1 MWASLCHLFAAAVSI
16 LLARQ
21 TGGGGATNSYED
33 FLVAETVVLGI
44 RVDYHLFRTVLVFP
58 STHDA
63 HAFVKLKLRIKLR
76 LMAG

>member
-1 MWASLCHLFAAAVSI
+1 MSLCHLFAAAVSI

-21 TGGGGATNSYED
+21 TGGGGATNPYED
-33 FLVAETVVLGI
+33 LVAETVVLGI

-63 HAFVKLKLRIKLR
+63 HAFAKLKLRIKLR

>member
-1 MWASLCHLFAAAVSI
+1 MWAPLCHLFAAAVSI
-16 LLARQ
+16 LLVRQ

-33 FLVAETVVLGI
+33 FLVVETVLGI
-44 RVDYHLFRTVLVFP
+44 RVDYHLFRTALVFS

-63 HAFVKLKLRIKLR
+63 HAFAKLKLRIRLR